1 MRSVDGV
8 SSVAVA
14 DQNRCTSCGA
24 QVAPELESCNYCH
37 APTPWAARLR
47 WEREQRHAVQQHY
60 QQQAEHTQEQQR
72 RYTLER
78 QMNAAASASL
88 GWSVASLVCCILPVP
103 GVIGLLKALT
113 ARKIAR
119 ELRLATPNGALVGI
133 TLSGLS
139 VLLGAGMWIFI
150 VLDEIGR
157 SQRIAELETE
167 LAEAREEKSLD
178 AEDACRLVELYILKE
193 KPAGVPS
200 TCAFD
205 CDGAAMRKEGGKSYV
220 DEVKCLKSPPSKLS
234 ACLRK
239 GDKWVVDEVRVDLL
253 CGKEYPAV
261 TGSASASPSGASSAV
276 PSASASAGASAAASG
291 SSAP

>member
-1 MRSVDGV
+1 
-8 SSVAVA
+8 
-14 DQNRCTSCGA
+14 
-24 QVAPELESCNYCH
+24 
-37 APTPWAARLR
+37 
-47 WEREQRHAVQQHY
+47 VQQHY

-103 GVIGLLKALT
+103 GVIGLLKSLT

-139 VLLGAGMWIFI
+139 VLLGAAMWVFVI
-150 VLDEIGR
+150 VGEIQR
-157 SQRIAELETE
+157 SQRIDALEVE
-167 LAEAREEKSLD
+167 LADARKEKSLD
-178 AEDACRLVELYILKE
+178 AEEACKLVELYVLKE

-200 TCAFD
+200 TCEFD
-205 CDGAAMRKEGGKSYV
+205 CDGATMRKEGGKSYV
-220 DEVKCLKSPPSKLS
+220 DEVKCVNAPPKKLS

-239 GDKWVVDEVRVDLL
+239 GDKWVVDELRIDLL
-253 CGKEYPAV
+253 CGKAYPAV
-261 TGSASASPSGASSAV
+261 TGSASASPSGASSAA
-276 PSASASAGASAAASG
+276 PSASASASVSAAASA
-291 SSAP
+291 SSSL

>member
-1 MRSVDGV
+1 MPSVDGV
-8 SSVAVA
+8 SSAAVS
-14 DQNRCTSCGA
+14 DPNRCTSCGA
-24 QVAPELESCNYCH
+24 QVAPDLEVCNYCH

-103 GVIGLLKALT
+103 GVVGLIKALT

-119 ELRLATPNGALVGI
+119 ELRLATPNGALAGI

-139 VLLGAGMWIFI
+139 VLLGAAMWIFI
-150 VLDEIGR
+150 VVDELGR
-157 SQRIAELETE
+157 SQRIAELEKE

-178 AEDACRLVELYILKE
+178 AEEACRLVELHVLKE
-193 KPAGVPS
+193 KPTGLS
-200 TCAFD
+200 GRYEID
-205 CDGAAMRKEGGKSYV
+205 CDGATLRKEGGKSYV
-220 DEVKCLKSPPSKLS
+220 DGVKYLKSPPAKLS

-239 GDKWVVDEVRVDLL
+239 GDKWVVDEVRIDLL

-261 TGSASASPSGASSAV
+261 QASASGATSAA
-276 PSASASAGASAAASG
+276 ASASAATSAA
-291 SSAP
+291 SSASSSP

>member
-1 MRSVDGV
+1 M
-8 SSVAVA
+8 
-14 DQNRCTSCGA
+14 
-24 QVAPELESCNYCH
+24 APELEACNYCH

-47 WEREQRHAVQQHY
+47 WEREQRHAVQAHY

-78 QMNAAASASL
+78 QMNAAANASL

-103 GVIGLLKALT
+103 GIVGLLKALT
-113 ARKIAR
+113 ARKIAK

-133 TLSGLS
+133 TLGGLS

-157 SQRIAELETE
+157 SKRIAELEKE
-167 LAEAREEKSLD
+167 LAEAREEKTLD
-178 AEDACRLVELYILKE
+178 AEEACKLVELYVLKE
-193 KPAGVPS
+193 KPAGVPT
-200 TCAFD
+200 TCTFD

-220 DEVKCLKSPPSKLS
+220 DEVKCLKTPPAKLS

-253 CGKEYPAV
+253 CGKDYPAV
-261 TGSASASPSGASSAV
+261 QASGSSASSASAAAASSAS
-276 PSASASAGASAAASG
+276 PGASAAAS
-291 SSAP
+291 SAP